1 MRRVFAPAK
10 LFTTLFA
17 ALLLAGLTPRPG
29 EARVLSLDLQSVEAP
44 AFGGM
49 AFGAS
54 GQYERIT
61 GVAHGEIDPGER
73 ENAGIQDLA
82 LAPRGPDGKIAY
94 ATPFVI
100 LMPIAADRGNHVLLY
115 DVVNRGRELAP
126 GLYNRGGS
134 ASEIGDGFLERQGFS
149 LVWSGWQ
156 GDLPPNSPFAFPA
169 PLARLP
175 DGGAITGPVRKDFE
189 LFTPRPSLDLGAT
202 DLGHGVAYPAAD
214 LSAPGATLT
223 ERVHEADPPRLVP
236 REDWALAD
244 CTEKPFPGTPSPTQL
259 CRRGGFDT
267 NHIYEFTYTAR
278 DPLVLGLGFAATRD
292 LVAFL
297 RHETA
302 DANGIVNPL
311 AGRIRVTI
319 AHGTSQSGR
328 FLRSFLDLGFNAAPA
343 GGRVFDGMVVHIAAV
358 RLALNQRFAQPSAA
372 SMQHE
377 EHLAPT
383 QDFPFTWQ
391 KSRDP
396 LSGMRAGILE
406 SCEKT
411 RSCPEIFQEL
421 SSIEYWNSRAA
432 LDTTDGAGHDLS
444 LPANVHLYH
453 FAGTQHV
460 LGLNAGPCDY
470 AQNPNSYLEAMRAL
484 LLRLTALLEKGE
496 AAPASRFPRIA
507 DNSLIEPA
515 EAARIFPRIPGV
527 TANSLVNN
535 MPVMARG
542 PGFDPLRESGLLAE
556 PPVARGSRLY
566 DVRVPAVDGDGNETD
581 GVRSAALQAPLGTY
595 TGWNRR
601 KAGFSEGDLCYL
613 VGSFFPFARTRAERA
628 ASGDPRPSL
637 EERYGDHAGYVAA
650 VSAASAR
657 LSASGFLTPEDAA
670 RLRAEAEASDV
681 LR

>member
-1 MRRVFAPAK
+1 MHLIPR
-10 LFTTLFA
+10 LSLFA
-17 ALLLAGLTPRPG
+17 ALFAAASVTA
-29 EARVLSLDLQSVEAP
+29 EARVLRLELTGVEAP

-61 GVAHGEIDPGER
+61 GIAHGELDPADPA
-73 ENAGIQDLA
+73 NAGIQDIA
-82 LAPRGPDGKIAY
+82 LAPRGADGKISY

-100 LMPIAADRGNHVLLY
+100 LMPIAADRGNHILLY
-115 DVVNRGRELAP
+115 DVVNRGRPLAP

-134 ASEIGDGFLERQGFS
+134 TSEIGDGFLERQGFS
-149 LVWSGWQ
+149 VVWSGWQ
-156 GDLPPNSPFAFPA
+156 GDLPPDNAFAFPA
-169 PLARLP
+169 PIAHAP
-175 DGGAITGPVRKDFE
+175 GGGVITGPVRKSFE
-189 LFTPRPSLDLGAT
+189 LFTPRSTLDLGAT

-214 LSAPGATLT
+214 LAAPGAMLT
-223 ERVHEADPPRLVP
+223 ERVHQADPPHLVA
-236 REDWALAD
+236 RDDWALAD
-244 CTEKPFPGTPSPTQL
+244 CTKTPFPGTPSPTQL

-278 DPLVLGLGFAATRD
+278 DPKILGLGFAATRD

-302 DANGIVNPL
+302 DENGIVNPL
-311 AGRIRVTI
+311 AGRIRATI

-328 FLRSFLDLGFNAAPA
+328 FLRSFLDLGFNAAPG

-391 KSRDP
+391 QSRDA
-396 LSGMRAGILE
+396 LSGTRAGILDA
-406 SCEKT
+406 CTKT
-411 RSCPEIFQEL
+411 RTCPEIFQEL
-421 SSIEYWNSRAA
+421 SSLEYWNSRAG
-432 LDTTDGAGHDLS
+432 LDTTDGAGHDLP

-460 LGLNAGPCDY
+460 LGLRAGPCQY
-470 AQNPNSYLEAMRAL
+470 AQNPNSYVETMRAL
-484 LLRLTALLEKGE
+484 LLHLTALVEKG
-496 AAPASRFPRIA
+496 APPPASRYPRVA
-507 DNSLIEPA
+507 DNSLIEPG
-515 EAARIFPRIPGV
+515 EAARIFPHIPGV
-527 TANSLVNN
+527 AANALIND
-535 MPVMARG
+535 MPVMLRG
-542 PGFDPLRESGLLAE
+542 PSFDPLRESGILAE
-556 PPVARGSRLY
+556 PPVVKSNAHY
-566 DVRVPAVDGDGNETD
+566 DVRVPAVDGDGNEAD
-581 GVRSAALQAPLGTY
+581 GVRSVALQAPLGTY

-601 KAGFSEGDLCYL
+601 KEGFAEGDLCYL
-613 VGSFFPFARTRAERA
+613 VGSFFPFARTRAERE

-637 EERYGDHAGYVAA
+637 EERYGTHEGYVAA
-650 VSAASAR
+650 VRAASAR
-657 LSASGFLTPEDAA
+657 LHAEGFLLPEDAA
-670 RLRAEAEASDV
+670 RLSAEAEASDV